1 MDVDERELK
10 ELAIQKAVL
19 QKPSPLATIKQKEI
33 EINTGILK
41 AKKQAEENVAEARRK
56 ASDMRN
62 QAEKKG
68 IEDAKLFYKEQIVEA
83 KKEAEKIKKSAN
95 AEVASASKNGE
106 KNKQKAIR
114 CILDAMLS

>member
-1 MDVDERELK
+1 MGVDESELK
-10 ELAIQKAVL
+10 DLAIQKAVI

-33 EINTGILK
+33 EINTHILK
-41 AKKQAEENVAEARRK
+41 AKKQAEEKVAEARRK
-56 ASDMRN
+56 AGDIRN

-68 IEDAKLFYKEQIVEA
+68 IEDAKLFYKEQITEA
-83 KKEAEKIKKSAN
+83 KKEAEKIKKTARV
-95 AEVASASKNGE
+95 EVASANKNGE